1 MLWLPTALRRRI
13 RGVLVRRGRT
23 PGLRTLKTTLAAVLS
38 FVVADALN
46 TSDQPVLA
54 PLTALL
60 VVQLTMYDT
69 VRQGF
74 ERILSVLA
82 GVLLAVGIASW
93 VGLTWWS
100 LGGVVLLSILV
111 GRLLRLGPHLM
122 EVPIS
127 AMLVLAVSSQAE
139 AAARDR
145 IYETLIGSGVGVL
158 VNLLIAPPLYVQPA
172 GDTIAELTDRMA
184 GFLRGL
190 ATQLRQGWS
199 RQAAD
204 HWLDESRALGMEVAR
219 ADETLARAE
228 ESARLNPR
236 NAVARRVQP
245 RLRIALTGVEHVY
258 VSLRS
263 LCRALLDRTYF
274 LPEDEQGRA
283 YGEDVRR
290 ALADVLD
297 VAADAVWEV
306 GEVAVSSQADAAR
319 RRVDRLLEELKRRRD
334 ALEALVLVDRGV
346 DSAAWEQYGA
356 LMAAVDRLRV
366 ELAAAVRPPDQEW
379 RPPRAAERQRE
390 AVRRV
395 IDARTKRARDRR
407 RRWRRR
413 EGRGEGP
420 MEGPGEGRREGRGEG
435 PIEGPGEGRG
445 EG

>member
-1 MLWLPTALRRRI
+1 VLRLPTALRRRV

-23 PGLRTLKTTLAAVLS
+23 PGLRTAKTTLAAVLS

-82 GVLLAVGIASW
+82 GVLLAVGIASV
-93 VGLTWWS
+93 VGLSWWS
-100 LGGVVLLSILV
+100 LGAVVLLSILV

-127 AMLVLAVSSQAE
+127 AMLVLAVSAQAE
-139 AAARDR
+139 ALARDR
-145 IYETLIGSGVGVL
+145 VYETLIGSAVGVL

-184 GFLRGL
+184 GFMRGL
-190 ATQLRQGWS
+190 ADQLREGWS

-204 HWLDESRALGMEVAR
+204 HWLEESRALGAEVAR
-219 ADETLARAE
+219 ADETVARAE

-236 NAVARRVQP
+236 GAVARRVQP
-245 RLRIALTGVEHVY
+245 RLRIALTGLEHAY

-274 LPEDEQGRA
+274 VPAEEQATA
-283 YGEDVRR
+283 YGEEVRR

-297 VAADAVWEV
+297 SAADAVWEV
-306 GEVAVSSQADAAR
+306 GEVAVTSQANVAR
-319 RRVDRLLEELKRRRD
+319 RRVERQLEELKRRRD
-334 ALEALVLVDRGV
+334 RLEVPLLVDRGV

-356 LMAAVDRLRV
+356 LMAAVDRFRV
-366 ELAAAVRPPDQEW
+366 EIAAAARPPEQEW
-379 RPPRAAERQRE
+379 RPPRTAERQRQ

-395 IDARTKRARDRR
+395 IDARTRRAEDRR
-407 RRWRRR
+407 RGRR
-413 EGRGEGP
+413 RGEG
-420 MEGPGEGRREGRGEG
+420 
-435 PIEGPGEGRG
+435 
-445 EG
+445 